1 MPSNEVQ
8 KFTLDNTE
16 ILVKDAQA
24 RQDMATFTGDL
35 ASLQNRVTT
44 LEGLSRLSVSY
55 NSSTETIAFTTGTH
69 SS

>member
-1 MPSNEVQ
+1 MPDNFVQ

-16 ILVKDAQA
+16 INVKDSGA
-24 RQDMATFTGDL
+24 RQDISTLNTDL
-35 ASLQNRVTT
+35 GALAGRVTA

-69 SS
+69 Q